1 MDYQSFKTKLKECNL
16 TIKQFS
22 EMCGLHPKT
31 ISNNWTSKNETPK
44 WVDVLLDNYIKTKS
58 LDEFCEKFCNK

>member
-1 MDYQSFKTKLKECNL
+1 MDYQSFKIKLKECNL
-16 TIKQFS
+16 TIKQFA
-22 EMCGLHPKT
+22 EMCELNPNS
-31 ISNNWTSKNETPK
+31 ISITWKSKNETPK